1 MIADE
6 NTGENG
12 RILDDDDDFLDEVPP
27 RRRSRTLSVAPPP
40 VPTEE
45 ESFVDRIKSVASK
58 NGIDRT
64 KVKLYRHGAGNE
76 LEFCRD
82 YSAAEFEDGDLSLIR
97 DEWGAGKYQLR
108 VVGPKGI
115 AMRELISIAKPT
127 SAPAAPHSELS
138 EVVRMLAEGQQRILE
153 AVSQR
158 PDPMGQMQQTL
169 ALMSSMREAMGL
181 NQSAPSSNPSAMLGD
196 IVGAIRQLREVSQ
209 EISPPAPAADT
220 DNPMAMLPTVL
231 DLVKTAMVSQQ
242 APMMPSVTVPQ
253 SITAPVATES
263 PPQMDGESVQENPIS
278 TEEDEPMN
286 IVILK
291 IMFARLIACAEKNKP
306 IDDAIGFLDYIPEE
320 MVQHIENEKW
330 FDLLLTVAP
339 HAEKHREYLTKVRDQ
354 WLKEIN
360 EDEEVDDPP
369 AS

>member
-1 MIADE
+1 MNADE

-27 RRRSRTLSVAPPP
+27 RRRSRTLAVAPPP

-45 ESFVDRIKSVASK
+45 ETFVDRIKSIASK

-127 SAPAAPHSELS
+127 SAPMAQHSELS

-153 AVSQR
+153 AVSSR
-158 PDPMGQMQQTL
+158 PDPTAQMQQTL
-169 ALMSSMREAMGL
+169 TLMSSMREAMGL
-181 NQSAPSSNPSAMLGD
+181 NAAPVQNNPSSMLGD
-196 IVGAIRQLREVSQ
+196 IVSAIRQLREVSD
-209 EISPPAPAADT
+209 EINPKAAPES
-220 DNPMAMLPTVL
+220 DNPMAMLPGVL
-231 DLVKTAMVSQQ
+231 DLVKTAMQAQQ
-242 APMMPSVTVPQ
+242 QPVM
-253 SITAPVATES
+253 PVAALPPAFTE
-263 PPQMDGESVQENPIS
+263 PAPQPVAEQPAENPAQPV
-278 TEEDEPMN
+278 EEEEPMN
-286 IVILK
+286 ILVLK
-291 IMFARLIACAEKNKP
+291 IAFQRLINMAARNAPLEQAV
-306 IDDAIGFLDYIPEE
+306 DLLDFVPED
-320 MVQHIENEKW
+320 MIQHIENEKW
-330 FDLLLTVAP
+330 FDLLLSVAP
-339 HAEKHREYLTKVRDQ
+339 HAEMHREYLTKVRDQ

-360 EDEEVDDPP
+360 EPLEDDGETD
-369 AS
+369 S